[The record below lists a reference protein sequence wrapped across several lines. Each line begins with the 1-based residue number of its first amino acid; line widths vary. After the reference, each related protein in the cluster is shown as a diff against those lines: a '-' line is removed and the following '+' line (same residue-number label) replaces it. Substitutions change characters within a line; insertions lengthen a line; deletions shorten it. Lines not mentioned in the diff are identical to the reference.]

1 MKSDIQRMKARI
13 KKARRRIDR
22 GVRVDEETRR
32 IKRLTGILSA
42 KGISFGE
49 ESMTDGQ
56 PTDSLDQASS

>member
-32 IKRLTGILSA
+32 VNRLLGILHA
-42 KGISFGE
+42 KGIFFGDE
-49 ESMTDGQ
+49 ERDGQ
-56 PTDSLDQASS
+56 PVDSLDQASV

>member
-32 IKRLTGILSA
+32 VKRLTGILAA
-42 KGISFGE
+42 KGIPFGE
-49 ESMTDGQ
+49 ESVKDGQ
-56 PTDSLDQASS
+56 SADGLDSTGC